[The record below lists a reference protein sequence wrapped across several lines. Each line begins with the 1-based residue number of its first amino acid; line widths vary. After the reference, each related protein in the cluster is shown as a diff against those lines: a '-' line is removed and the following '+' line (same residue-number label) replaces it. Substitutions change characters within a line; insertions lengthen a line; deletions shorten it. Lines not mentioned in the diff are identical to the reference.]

1 MNTLI
6 KKEFIEFEKH
16 HKNIYNIYFHIAC
29 GFIFMTF
36 LCLLSKNY
44 SYYLVSLYALLL
56 SFTIH
61 NLFVAFG
68 IFVILFGMIY
78 VIQKYNISFFSK
90 LIIFI
95 IFYFLSSL
103 SHFITGEKTILN
115 INTLTIYSIL
125 INTLYFIPFSI
136 YCLYQKQN
144 NIL

>member
-6 KKEFIEFEKH
+6 KKEFIEFEKY
-16 HKNIYNIYFHIAC
+16 HKNVYNIYFHIAC

-36 LCLLSKNY
+36 LFLLLKNY
-44 SYYLVSLYALLL
+44 SYYLLFLYSLLL
-56 SFTIH
+56 LFTIH

-78 VIQKYNISFFSK
+78 VIQKYNLSFFSK
-90 LIIFI
+90 LILFV

-103 SHFITGEKTILN
+103 SHFITGETTILN
-115 INTLTIYSIL
+115 MKNLTIYSIL

-136 YCLYQKQN
+136 YCLHR
-144 NIL
+144 